1 MATARVARPPPGL
14 AFREGAG
21 PGDAPVV
28 TFEAKRA
35 FDAFADSLTAE
46 TMNRAARPYDVTA
59 SAGSGIARGA
69 SGKGHEQRAEP
80 PSTSGA
86 ARGAAVVRATRELA
100 ARSRASAGGR
110 DDDGA
115 ETRSSSDETPLQRFE
130 REMRAKAEARAAP
143 PPFHTVPAHIPLA
156 QDMRREAALDC
167 GVTGSR
173 YPNGPYE
180 PFSWVFNREPEK
192 GTYAREFKRHFP
204 SLKPVH
210 QGQSLGDAVDLRPL
224 VEAERACAE
233 DMRAM
238 RARHGK
244 FHACQRVVGE
254 FDKPARAV
262 FYPAEE
268 NASGG
273 ALHRPGHFAR
283 AAPVRH
289 EGAIDADG
297 RLVPN
302 ANARASSATSQ
313 TRSDSSDRAR
323 HAVSPRDYPPRQPR
337 SNPRLAGAG
346 ADGGG
351 FFAPGADADGM
362 ETRSVKACSAYATR
376 LIANGRVG
384 GTVVPKDGLGR
395 RVGNPLIGATAA
407 AHVRRGTPLGA
418 FEGVSIER
426 RAREEERADEEKLR
440 KKNAARVVYDLRVH
454 EQGGFKFEQRRSQ
467 NAKAEASADSF
478 KSYVAAEKALGF
490 GSPRAAREGGST
502 LRKSASFTRFPP
514 TYAVREKRE
523 TVASFDASPYSE
535 EGTRVETSR
544 AKTNDAEPRRGD
556 RFARISSPAVV
567 REYSR
572 LTMGAAPQVGGEV
585 WTPGASAS
593 ANVGGWTWR
602 DAATPMPTSLERGDV
617 KGLPRH
623 SAARARVRKEDSV
636 RKLSLRPSATL
647 V

>member
-59 SAGSGIARGA
+59 SAGSGTARGA

-210 QGQSLGDAVDLRPL
+210 QGQSLVDAVDLRPL

-302 ANARASSATSQ
+302 ANARASSATKQ

-337 SNPRLAGAG
+337 ANPRLAGAG

-490 GSPRAAREGGST
+490 GSPRAARERAST

-514 TYAVREKRE
+514 TYAVREKRA
-523 TVASFDASPYSE
+523 TDASFDASPYSE

-544 AKTNDAEPRRGD
+544 AKTNDAEPRHGD

-572 LTMGAAPQVGGEV
+572 LTMGAAPRVGGEV

>member
-1 MATARVARPPPGL
+1 MATARVARPPAAL

-46 TMNRAARPYDVTA
+46 AVIRAEHPR
-59 SAGSGIARGA
+59 AGSGTARGDY
-69 SGKGHEQRAEP
+69 GKGREEHAEP
-80 PSTSGA
+80 PSASGA
-86 ARGAAVVRATRELA
+86 TRGAAVVRATRELA
-100 ARSRASAGGR
+100 ARSRASVGGP

-115 ETRSSSDETPLQRFE
+115 ATRSSSETPLQRHE
-130 REMRAKAEARAAP
+130 REMRAKAEARRAP
-143 PPFHTVPAHIPLA
+143 LPFHTVPAHIPLA

-192 GTYAREFKRHFP
+192 GAFACDFKRHFP

-210 QGQSLGDAVDLRPL
+210 VGQSLGDAVDLRPL

-238 RARHGK
+238 RVRHGT
-244 FHACQRVVGE
+244 FHACQRVVGA
-254 FDKPARAV
+254 FDKPAKDV
-262 FYPAEE
+262 FFPAE
-268 NASGG
+268 AR
-273 ALHRPGHFAR
+273 ARRLHRPGHFAR
-283 AAPVRH
+283 AAPVRQ

-297 RLVPN
+297 RFVPSERD
-302 ANARASSATSQ
+302 ARGAVVRTSP
-313 TRSDSSDRAR
+313 SDRA
-323 HAVSPRDYPPRQPR
+323 AVTTAAARKPASAAAMAAAAPYPPRQPR
-337 SNPRLAGAG
+337 ANPRLAGAG
-346 ADGGG
+346 AEGGG
-351 FFAPGADADGM
+351 FFAPGEDADGM

-395 RVGNPLIGATAA
+395 PVGNPLIGATAA

-418 FEGVSIER
+418 FRGVALEQ
-426 RAREEERADEEKLR
+426 RAREEERATETTRRR
-440 KKNAARVVYDLRVH
+440 KDAARRAYQLDVH
-454 EQGGFKFEQRRSQ
+454 EQGGFKFEQRRSR
-467 NAKAEASADSF
+467 AAAAEASAESF
-478 KSYVAAEKALGF
+478 RGAAEKALGF
-490 GSPRAAREGGST
+490 GSPRAADGGSE
-502 LRKSASFTRFPP
+502 RARGIQKSASFTRIPP
-514 TYAVREKRE
+514 TYAVREPRAGE
-523 TVASFDASPYSE
+523 ERNGALDAGEP
-535 EGTRVETSR
+535 SR
-544 AKTNDAEPRRGD
+544 FGRAGA
-556 RFARISSPAVV
+556 PAAV

-572 LTMGAAPQVGGEV
+572 LTMGAAPMTGGEV

-593 ANVGGWTWR
+593 VKVGGWTWR
-602 DAATPMPTSLERGDV
+602 DAATPVPTSLERGDV

-636 RKLSLRPSATL
+636 RKLNLRPSATL

>member
-1 MATARVARPPPGL
+1 MATARVARPPAAL

-46 TMNRAARPYDVTA
+46 AVIRAEHPR
-59 SAGSGIARGA
+59 AGSGTARGD
-69 SGKGHEQRAEP
+69 SGKGREEHAEP
-80 PSTSGA
+80 PSASGA
-86 ARGAAVVRATRELA
+86 TRGAAVVRATRELA
-100 ARSRASAGGR
+100 ARSRASVGGP

-115 ETRSSSDETPLQRFE
+115 ATRSSSETPLQRHE
-130 REMRAKAEARAAP
+130 REMRAKAEARRAP
-143 PPFHTVPAHIPLA
+143 LPFHTVPAHIPLA

-192 GTYAREFKRHFP
+192 GAFACDFKRHFP

-210 QGQSLGDAVDLRPL
+210 VGQSLGDAVDLRPL

-238 RARHGK
+238 RARHGT
-244 FHACQRVVGE
+244 FHACQRVVGA
-254 FDKPARAV
+254 FDKPAKDV
-262 FYPAEE
+262 FFPAE
-268 NASGG
+268 AR
-273 ALHRPGHFAR
+273 ARRLHRPGHFAR
-283 AAPVRH
+283 AAPVRQ

-297 RLVPN
+297 RFVPSDRD
-302 ANARASSATSQ
+302 ARGAVVRTSP
-313 TRSDSSDRAR
+313 SDRA
-323 HAVSPRDYPPRQPR
+323 AVTTAARKPASAAAMAAAAPYPPRQPR
-337 SNPRLAGAG
+337 ANPRLAGAG
-346 ADGGG
+346 AEGGG
-351 FFAPGADADGM
+351 FFAPGEDADGM

-395 RVGNPLIGATAA
+395 PVGNPLIGATAA

-418 FEGVSIER
+418 FRGVALEQ
-426 RAREEERADEEKLR
+426 RAREEERATETTRRR
-440 KKNAARVVYDLRVH
+440 KDAARRAYQLDVH
-454 EQGGFKFEQRRSQ
+454 EQGGFKFEQRRSR
-467 NAKAEASADSF
+467 AAAAEASAESF
-478 KSYVAAEKALGF
+478 RGAAEKALGF
-490 GSPRAAREGGST
+490 GSPRAASGI
-502 LRKSASFTRFPP
+502 RKSASFTRFPP
-514 TYAVREKRE
+514 TYALREKSKATARE
-523 TVASFDASPYSE
+523 EDAE
-535 EGTRVETSR
+535 DAEGEP
-544 AKTNDAEPRRGD
+544 KTNRRAG
-556 RFARISSPAVV
+556 RAVAPPAV
-567 REYSR
+567 REYST
-572 LTMGAAPQVGGEV
+572 LTLGAAPRVGGEV

-593 ANVGGWTWR
+593 AKLGGWTWR
-602 DAATPMPTSLERGDV
+602 DAATPVPTSLERGDI

-623 SAARARVRKEDSV
+623 SAARARVREEDSL

-647 V
+647 L

>member
-46 TMNRAARPYDVTA
+46 TMNRAKHPYDVTA
-59 SAGSGIARGA
+59 SAGSGTARGA
-69 SGKGHEQRAEP
+69 SGKGHERHAEP
-80 PSTSGA
+80 LSTSGA

-100 ARSRASAGGR
+100 ARSRASVGGP

-115 ETRSSSDETPLQRFE
+115 ATRSSSETPLQRHE
-130 REMRAKAEARAAP
+130 REMRAKAEARGAP
-143 PPFHTVPAHIPLA
+143 PPFDTVPAHIALA
-156 QDMRREAALDC
+156 QDMRREAAQDC

-192 GTYAREFKRHFP
+192 GTYEREFRRHFP

-224 VEAERACAE
+224 VEAERACDE
-233 DMRAM
+233 DMRLM

-254 FDKPARAV
+254 FDKPARAI
-262 FYPAEE
+262 FFPEPPDDARRR
-268 NASGG
+268 
-273 ALHRPGHFAR
+273 HRPGHFAR

-289 EGAIDADG
+289 DGTIDADG
-297 RLVPN
+297 RLVPTGRVDGSQKRH
-302 ANARASSATSQ
+302 ASVERAAL
-313 TRSDSSDRAR
+313 SSDREDAAADAAGVTR
-323 HAVSPRDYPPRQPR
+323 YPPKHARA
-337 SNPRLAGAG
+337 NPRLAGAG
-346 ADGGG
+346 AAGGG

-362 ETRSVKACSAYATR
+362 ATRSVKACSAYATR

-384 GTVVPKDGLGR
+384 GLNAPKDRLGR
-395 RVGNPLIGATAA
+395 LVGNPLIGATAEQ
-407 AHVRRGTPLGA
+407 HVGRGTPLGV
-418 FEGVSIER
+418 FRGVALER
-426 RAREEERADEEKLR
+426 AAREETRVAEDTRFR
-440 KKNAARVVYDLRVH
+440 KNAARRAFQLREH
-454 EQGGFKFEQRRSQ
+454 EQGGFKFEQRR
-467 NAKAEASADSF
+467 ARAAAAEASADSF
-478 KSYVAAEKALGF
+478 RGAAEKALGF
-490 GSPRAAREGGST
+490 GSPRAGLGFSGI
-502 LRKSASFTRFPP
+502 RKSASFTRFPP
-514 TYAVREKRE
+514 TYALREKSKATARE
-523 TVASFDASPYSE
+523 EDAE
-535 EGTRVETSR
+535 DAEGEP
-544 AKTNDAEPRRGD
+544 KTNRRAGRAVAPGD
-556 RFARISSPAVV
+556 SLV
-567 REYSR
+567 REYST
-572 LTMGAAPQVGGEV
+572 LTLGAAPRTGGEV

-593 ANVGGWTWR
+593 AKVGGWTWR
-602 DAATPMPTSLERGDV
+602 DAATPVPTSLERGDI

-623 SAARARVRKEDSV
+623 SAARARVREEDSL

-647 V
+647 L